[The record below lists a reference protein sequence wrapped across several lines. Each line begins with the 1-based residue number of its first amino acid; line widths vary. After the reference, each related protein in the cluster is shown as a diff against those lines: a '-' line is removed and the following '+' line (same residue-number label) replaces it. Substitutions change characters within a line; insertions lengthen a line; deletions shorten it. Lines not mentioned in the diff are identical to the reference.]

1 MNKMLR
7 VAVGIGGGD
16 VSTASYDTVS
26 LDVSGE
32 DGFPRGIAFKLDGTK
47 LYLIG
52 GYYDSVYQYSLSTAW
67 DLSTA
72 SYDTV
77 SFSVQEQE
85 GSPRSVT
92 FKTDGTK
99 MYVVGS
105 GDVVYQYS
113 LSTAWNVDT
122 ASYDSVSFGVAGQD
136 TSVASVTFKTDG
148 TKMYVLGGVTDKVY
162 QYSLSTPWNVD
173 TASYD
178 SVSFY
183 LGDEDPNPRSM
194 AFKPDGTKLFVISGT
209 NDVVY
214 KYSLST
220 PWNVSTAFYDS
231 TSPYLGIQDLDPYGL
246 AFKPDGTKMYTL
258 GNENEKIYQYSLC

>member
-7 VAVGIGGGD
+7 VAVGSGWCD

-92 FKTDGTK
+92 FKTDGIK

-113 LSTAWNVDT
+113 LSTA
-122 ASYDSVSFGVAGQD
+122 
-136 TSVASVTFKTDG
+136 
-148 TKMYVLGGVTDKVY
+148 
-162 QYSLSTPWNVD
+162 WNVD

-220 PWNVSTAFYDS
+220 PWNVSTASYDS

-258 GNENEKIYQYSLC
+258 GNENEKIYQYSLY